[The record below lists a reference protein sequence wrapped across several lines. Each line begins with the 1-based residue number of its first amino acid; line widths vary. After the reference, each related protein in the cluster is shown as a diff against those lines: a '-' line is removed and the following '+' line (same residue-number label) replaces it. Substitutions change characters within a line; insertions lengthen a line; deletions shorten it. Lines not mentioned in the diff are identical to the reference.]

1 MIPHE
6 KELVERLKNKPFALV
21 GINTDKDK
29 EYYKRQVAELGVT
42 WRSSWQGGTNGPL
55 CREWNVRGYPTI
67 YVLDHKGV
75 IRFKDVR
82 GKQLDAA
89 VDKLLQELVAE
100 SGEPP
105 AK

>member
-55 CREWNVRGYPTI
+55 C
-67 YVLDHKGV
+67 LDHKGV

-89 VDKLLQELVAE
+89 VDKLLQELEAE